1 MNNTNPERTITVLG
15 SLENCKNAES
25 MISQKLRVSYESD
38 MAQFI
43 PVIILFTYFSKYD
56 CILNQFYVFPIAEPS
71 NA

>member
-1 MNNTNPERTITVLG
+1 MECDTYPYYSCFQFRIKDLNNTNPERTITVLG

-43 PVIILFTYFSKYD
+43 PVI
-56 CILNQFYVFPIAEPS
+56 V
-71 NA
+71 